1 MNGDKYMILHKDV
14 PLTAMEKQDL
24 LLLIEDIKSYADQK
38 HRELKAAGYPHAEV
52 ELSLPVADKSMQTR
66 LNVKIAHVNPKS
78 AKIDVR
84 ILTWKANGNIE
95 NCQLYYKDARH
106 ETFYEETS
114 KNNNALRA
122 LANDSGL
129 SLEAIKQSLD
139 QIYSDI
145 NYDLDRV

>member
-1 MNGDKYMILHKDV
+1 MILPKNI
-14 PLTAMEKQDL
+14 PLTEMEKQDL
-24 LLLIEDIKSYADQK
+24 QLLIEDIKSYADQK

-66 LNVKIAHVNPKS
+66 LNLKIAHVNPKS
-78 AKIDVR
+78 AKIDVQ
-84 ILTWKANGNIE
+84 LQTWIVNGNVE

-114 KNNNALRA
+114 ENRNVLRA
-122 LANDSGL
+122 LANDPGL

-139 QIYSDI
+139 QTYSDI
-145 NYDLDRV
+145 NHDLERV

>member
-1 MNGDKYMILHKDV
+1 MILPKNI
-14 PLTAMEKQDL
+14 PLAEMEKQDL
-24 LLLIEDIKSYADQK
+24 QLLIENIKSYADTK

-78 AKIDVR
+78 AKIDVQL
-84 ILTWKANGNIE
+84 LTWIANGNVE

-114 KNNNALRA
+114 ENRNVLRA
-122 LANDSGL
+122 LANDPGL

-139 QIYSDI
+139 QTYSDI
-145 NYDLDRV
+145 NYDVERT

>member
-1 MNGDKYMILHKDV
+1 M
-14 PLTAMEKQDL
+14 Q
-24 LLLIEDIKSYADQK
+24 LLIENIKSYADQK
-38 HRELKAAGYPHAEV
+38 HRELKAAGYPHTEV

-78 AKIDVR
+78 AKID
-84 ILTWKANGNIE
+84 IQIQTWTADGKNE

-114 KNNNALRA
+114 ENRNVLRA

-139 QIYSDI
+139 QTYSDI
-145 NYDLDRV
+145 NYDLERP